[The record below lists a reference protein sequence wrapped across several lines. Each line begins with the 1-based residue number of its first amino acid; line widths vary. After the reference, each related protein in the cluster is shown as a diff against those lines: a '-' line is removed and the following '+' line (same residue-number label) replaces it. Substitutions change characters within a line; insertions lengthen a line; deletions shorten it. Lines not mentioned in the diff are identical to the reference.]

1 MLFNKNARL
10 GMDGK
15 TPDSKQA
22 NSLESFRGGFY
33 DRPMTGEKDS
43 PPPPRFPADRKIL
56 KWPIKKEGKK
66 GPPLKNCNP

>member
-33 DRPMTGEKDS
+33 GPPMTWGEKD
-43 PPPPRFPADRKIL
+43 PPPQISGRP
-56 KWPIKKEGKK
+56 
-66 GPPLKNCNP
+66 